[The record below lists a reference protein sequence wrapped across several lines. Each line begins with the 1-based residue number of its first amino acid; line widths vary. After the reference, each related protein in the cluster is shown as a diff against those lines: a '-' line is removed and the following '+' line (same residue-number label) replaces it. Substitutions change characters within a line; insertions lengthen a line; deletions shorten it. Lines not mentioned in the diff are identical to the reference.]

1 MIQASYDVNFFHRK
15 LRVPYFTNL
24 EKRVQGKPI
33 LVWNP
38 NSKSI
43 FFIFTSNFK
52 LKLALPWPPFWPPF
66 SKFEKYELSA
76 FSGKKINVV
85 TCLDQFLA
93 ICKMRWKKMDFQFY
107 QNGRQKI
114 AIFCPS
120 AWFSKNF
127 FLYYFTVS
135 YIILNLLESYC
146 KIQHMYSALK
156 WHQDVL
162 FWVPE
167 TPESLYNLSSEE
179 RNSSKSKCSW
189 SSLQKLLCPAYVIEM
204 KWFIVSGTEN
214 SKSWCHLSTEYMSWS
229 LQ

>member
-1 MIQASYDVNFFHRK
+1 
-15 LRVPYFTNL
+15 
-24 EKRVQGKPI
+24 
-33 LVWNP
+33 
-38 NSKSI
+38 
-43 FFIFTSNFK
+43 
-52 LKLALPWPPFWPPF
+52 
-66 SKFEKYELSA
+66 
-76 FSGKKINVV
+76 
-85 TCLDQFLA
+85 
-93 ICKMRWKKMDFQFY
+93 MDFQFY

-146 KIQHMYSALK
+146 KLQHMYSTLK

-179 RNSSKSKCSW
+179 RNSSMPKSSW
-189 SSLQKLLCPAYVIEM
+189 SSLQKLFCTLLRNTSHLL
-204 KWFIVSGTEN
+204 WSRLSGVSGTQN
-214 SKSWCHLSTEYMSWS
+214 ITSWCHLSVEYMCWS